1 MYWVITYLLM
11 AMTIVT
17 FYFIV
22 FKRKE
27 NFCFALLAVLC
38 YMLSFTAVGMV
49 IFNFENIISYLL
61 KIDFSLPIFNVMFL
75 VLKAM
80 YFISLPMPVIFAY
93 YRCKKK

>member
-1 MYWVITYLLM
+1 M

-27 NFCFALLAVLC
+27 NFCFASLAVLC
-38 YMLSFTAVGMV
+38 YILSFTAVEMV
-49 IFNFENIISYLL
+49 IFNFENLF
-61 KIDFSLPIFNVMFL
+61 KIDFSLPIFNVMFW